1 MFSLLKHI
9 LWLIH
14 IAAIAYFVMK
24 YVGYDINW
32 HYFDSQKS
40 ACEAEFA
47 QCRQDLIRTGLEGV
61 KQTCEWKCA
70 EINPKLLIKK
80 KDPEPSVTTN
90 SPSSDTIHATETS
103 PASEV
108 SNQ

>member
-32 HYFDSQKS
+32 RYFDSRKA
-40 ACEAEFA
+40 ACEAELA

-61 KQTCEWKCA
+61 KQNCDWQCVD
-70 EINPKLLIKK
+70 IDPKLLIRK
-80 KDPEPSVTTN
+80 KDTSRT
-90 SPSSDTIHATETS
+90 DTPADPRTETHEDATIE
-103 PASEV
+103 P
-108 SNQ
+108 